1 MLLVMKQKHSSES
14 YYLLFDET
22 VDLMEIRVLRV
33 TQKYSLKTIS
43 KS

>member
-1 MLLVMKQKHSSES
+1 MLLVMKQKHSSKS